1 MCLRR
6 RQLKIRRH
14 RRTSQQAHLLLAP
27 AWLKESGMSRFS
39 FSCFGSRVLSWLMAC
54 LLAFATSNTPASAQM
69 ACPQGVTPGSSQC
82 LPTGGAQQSQ
92 PPVPKPRWR
101 LTWGA
106 IAMSSRTG
114 EVGTSVGRFSKREA
128 TREAMEKCQH
138 LGGKECEIAI
148 TYRNQC
154 AVVAWASEGGAPT
167 GGAAFV
173 QGAATISEAS
183 ELAISACSKS
193 RGGGE
198 CSIVYSACSEPL
210 LVH

>member
-1 MCLRR
+1 
-6 RQLKIRRH
+6 
-14 RRTSQQAHLLLAP
+14 
-27 AWLKESGMSRFS
+27 MSRFS

-128 TREAMEKCQH
+128 TREAMEKCSI
-138 LGGKECEIAI
+138 LAGKNAKLL
-148 TYRNQC
+148 
-154 AVVAWASEGGAPT
+154 SPT
-167 GGAAFV
+167 G
-173 QGAATISEAS
+173 
-183 ELAISACSKS
+183 ISAQLLLGHLKGA
-193 RGGGE
+193 R
-198 CSIVYSACSEPL
+198 L
-210 LVH
+210 LVARHLCRERQQSPRHPI